1 MSVPTESPRRLWV
14 IACLATIAA
23 GVLLVTP
30 LLLMGPS
37 APDDDS
43 YVDGP
48 VIATGGGRQSWPLAG
63 VTGQLTMER
72 GCLLLAGSPVYW
84 PNGTSWDATTR
95 EVVFSDGTRL
105 GVGSI
110 LSGGGG
116 AHSTTDLDA
125 QPKTTAVAATLA
137 PRRVAL
143 QHGIPSAWRAEMLT
157 QEAELE
163 LPSKDALR
171 ASIVVV
177 RSLTANRR
185 QIGVPRRQT
194 PYDINLARWRTS
206 VSPSPEG

>member
-1 MSVPTESPRRLWV
+1 MRGYRDDPGDVRRRRNGSVVNPSADSRGEHDAGISVPTESPRRLWV

-125 QPKTTAVAATLA
+125 QPKTTAVAATLGCI
-137 PRRVAL
+137 RRTDSPGATFAYPSL
-143 QHGIPSAWRAEMLT
+143 SLHG
-157 QEAELE
+157 
-163 LPSKDALR
+163 
-171 ASIVVV
+171 
-177 RSLTANRR
+177 
-185 QIGVPRRQT
+185 G
-194 PYDINLARWRTS
+194 
-206 VSPSPEG
+206 